1 MRITFELTPVEL
13 ESAAKD
19 GTLSA
24 FLSHAVTLE
33 KAGRQVAAGNDE
45 AVKGFVPQTD
55 FTATAAPGPGIQMP
69 GSNLPPVQTA
79 PAAFNPTISAPAA
92 EPAAFNPT
100 VAAPAAAPAA
110 FDPMAFAPVTPAAP
124 AATNAPATV
133 TQTAPPVTPGAPQA
147 TIDEVRA
154 KIAPLIKAGK
164 VAEMQAL
171 FAEFGAQKLTDVNP
185 AHYAALIARAATI

>member
-1 MRITFELTPVEL
+1 MKITFELTPVEL

-92 EPAAFNPT
+92 TPAAFNPT

-124 AATNAPATV
+124 AATNAPA
-133 TQTAPPVTPGAPQA
+133 PGAPQA

-171 FAEFGAQKLTDVNP
+171 FAEFGAQKLTDVSP
-185 AHYAALIARAATI
+185 ANYAALIARAATI

>member
-1 MRITFELTPVEL
+1 MKITFELTPVEL

-45 AVKGFVPQTD
+45 AVKGFVPQPD

-69 GSNLPPVQTA
+69 GSNLPPAQTA
-79 PAAFNPTISAPAA
+79 PVGFNPTISAPAA
-92 EPAAFNPT
+92 APVGFNPT

-124 AATNAPATV
+124 AATNAPA
-133 TQTAPPVTPGAPQA
+133 PVTPGAPQA